1 MITLEQKIINL
12 EQKLKKKKN
21 DFDYLKDKYDFIE
34 NYLRNY
40 EKKFLSL
47 INFLQDCLNKFF
59 IDDELLSNKEVNIHL
74 DELKKGDF
82 SSLNKKEQYSIL
94 IILMK
99 YLMPLVNKTNLN
111 NDVKKVNK
119 VNLKFHLPE
128 IKTNIPLELKNYKK
142 LNFKKPHLNI
152 RSMSA
157 ENINIIKD
165 TGLPLLND
173 NNVKNN
179 ATKVFNP
186 INKKYQNKYKNSSQS
201 INTGISTG
209 N

>member
-1 MITLEQKIINL
+1 M
-12 EQKLKKKKN
+12 
-21 DFDYLKDKYDFIE
+21 
-34 NYLRNY
+34 
-40 EKKFLSL
+40 
-47 INFLQDCLNKFF
+47 
-59 IDDELLSNKEVNIHL
+59 
-74 DELKKGDF
+74 
-82 SSLNKKEQYSIL
+82 
-94 IILMK
+94 
-99 YLMPLVNKTNLN
+99 
-111 NDVKKVNK
+111 NK

-142 LNFKKPHLNI
+142 LNIKKPHLNI